1 MFWLVC
7 QIISSVCFLFLFI
20 IMYLGMYNVNF
31 CYVCNKDNI
40 KKKKK
45 HQGDVF
51 KFGKVQTVWR
61 PLSHA
66 EFLKLSAQIVI

>member
-1 MFWLVC
+1 
-7 QIISSVCFLFLFI
+7 
-20 IMYLGMYNVNF
+20 MYNVNF